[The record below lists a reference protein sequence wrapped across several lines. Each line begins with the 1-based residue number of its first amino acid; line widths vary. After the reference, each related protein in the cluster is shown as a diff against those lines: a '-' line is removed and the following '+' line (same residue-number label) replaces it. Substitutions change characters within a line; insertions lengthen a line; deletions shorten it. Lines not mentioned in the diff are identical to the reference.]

1 MPPMPLLWQFA
12 DGGLWRRSLRLMDS
26 SQAAG
31 RRRSLFSSRRLGI
44 SESTLG
50 LLILVFGA
58 GAVSAMAWAGH
69 LIARYGS
76 QWVVRLFASAGAF
89 GLLLVALAPNVPLAA
104 VTMYLFGG
112 MIGAMDVAMNANA
125 VVVEK
130 KLSRAIMSSSH
141 GFWSLGG
148 FAGGGL
154 GGIAIQNYGHIAHA
168 VAVTAVALAVI
179 AVALRHVVAD
189 DHPVAH
195 EHRKFSLP
203 RTPGIY
209 LVGLMALFSMIPEG
223 AVLDWAALYLQQELG
238 TDIATAGFAFAAFAG
253 MMAVMR
259 FLGDGVRN
267 RFGAVATLRV
277 SSLIA
282 AAGMLVAG
290 LSPWPWLAIAA
301 FAFCGVGIANMVPI
315 AFSAGGNQPGIVR
328 CRHERG
334 YAYGIFRHSGCA
346 ISDRVR
352 GRAHRLCTGFRL
364 PFRAAG
370 RCVPDVRAG
379 PRGRF
384 RTRSSK
390 SIVTR
395 RPDVRALMRQ
405 ILPISSRI
413 SSTTRITP
421 TIPEGP

>member
-1 MPPMPLLWQFA
+1 MDATNAVALAVRGRWAVAAIFA
-12 DGGLWRRSLRLMDS
+12 VNGFLTGSWAPQIPVFLT
-26 SQAAG
+26 
-31 RRRSLFSSRRLGI
+31 RLGI

-301 FAFCGVGIANMVPI
+301 FAFCGVGIANLVPI
-315 AFSAGGNQPGIVR
+315 AFSAAGNQPGISSGSGMSVVTLM
-328 CRHERG
+328 G
-334 YAYGIFRHSGCA
+334 YSGILVAPSAIGFVGEHIGFAPVFVCLSGLLVVVFLMSGLA
-346 ISDRVR
+346 
-352 GRAHRLCTGFRL
+352 
-364 PFRAAG
+364 RAADLG
-370 RCVPDVRAG
+370 HAHPKA
-379 PRGRF
+379 
-384 RTRSSK
+384 S
-390 SIVTR
+390 
-395 RPDVRALMRQ
+395 
-405 ILPISSRI
+405 
-413 SSTTRITP
+413 
-421 TIPEGP
+421 